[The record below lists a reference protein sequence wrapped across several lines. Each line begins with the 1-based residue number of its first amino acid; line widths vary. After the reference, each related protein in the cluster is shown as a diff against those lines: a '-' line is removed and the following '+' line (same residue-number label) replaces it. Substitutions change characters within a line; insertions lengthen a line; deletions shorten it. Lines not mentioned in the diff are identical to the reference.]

1 MAKITVR
8 EMAEHLADEMANDDI
23 EISALT
29 VLDYLAIC
37 GYTLTP
43 DRSGK
48 SATAYGEIL
57 GQAMSE
63 NA

>member
-1 MAKITVR
+1 MARVTVR
-8 EMAEHLADEMANDDI
+8 QMAEHLADEMAFDDI

-43 DRSGK
+43 DKSGK
-48 SATAYGEIL
+48 SAQTYAEMIAEGMK
-57 GQAMSE
+57 A